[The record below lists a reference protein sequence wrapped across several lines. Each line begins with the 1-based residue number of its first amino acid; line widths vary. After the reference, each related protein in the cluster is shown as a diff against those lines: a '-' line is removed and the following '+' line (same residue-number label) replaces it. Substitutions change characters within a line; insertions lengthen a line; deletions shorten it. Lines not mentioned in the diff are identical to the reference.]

1 MIARLFT
8 VLALLLCVS
17 CTISYPNRNP
27 VGEPFPLASGESLAG
42 EATELPTDLSG
53 SPAVLLVGYEQDS
66 QFDLDRWI
74 LGLQQ
79 AEISVRALEVPTIPA
94 GIPTMISGWIDNGM
108 RRGIPQE
115 DWAGVVTLYGAEADK
130 VARFTG
136 TEKLL
141 NGRILLLDA
150 QGVVRWFWD
159 QGYSARRL
167 LHLDKAIEALG
178 RAR

>member
-8 VLALLLCVS
+8 VLALLLGVS

-79 AEISVRALEVPTIPA
+79 AEISVHHIARQMWKSCCLIK
-94 GIPTMISGWIDNGM
+94 
-108 RRGIPQE
+108 
-115 DWAGVVTLYGAEADK
+115 VVII
-130 VARFTG
+130 R
-136 TEKLL
+136 
-141 NGRILLLDA
+141 
-150 QGVVRWFWD
+150 
-159 QGYSARRL
+159 
-167 LHLDKAIEALG
+167 
-178 RAR
+178 